1 MADTTVS
8 TVDALIANDA
18 QLLSRQLHRLR
29 QKLFPPEAKKELR
42 RFSSG
47 EAARLLGVSDSYLR
61 QLSLAGEGPTPG
73 VGPGGRRQYTLS
85 QINALREHLAAS
97 FDPEK
102 GKQYLPRR
110 TGREHLQVIA
120 VTNFKGGSCKT
131 TTAVHLSQY
140 LALRGYRVLSI
151 DIDPQASLSTLLGF
165 QPEFDLAAN
174 ETL

>member
-1 MADTTVS
+1 MADTTVF

-47 EAARLLGVSDSYLR
+47 EAAKLLGVSDSYLR

-85 QINALREHLAAS
+85 QINVDL
-97 FDPEK
+97 
-102 GKQYLPRR
+102 
-110 TGREHLQVIA
+110 
-120 VTNFKGGSCKT
+120 
-131 TTAVHLSQY
+131 VH
-140 LALRGYRVLSI
+140 R
-151 DIDPQASLSTLLGF
+151 QAGTLLAVLQEPNVEARATARAVVARPAG
-165 QPEFDLAAN
+165 PATPPALA
-174 ETL
+174 ELI